1 MRNAMTGTCVAMA
14 AWVLVASAGAAPTS
28 HTALKTVISVPTIT
42 KSFYYDG
49 SYVDVGRH
57 LYYLADRS
65 TKGIDIVDIATN
77 KVIAQ
82 VPGVFV
88 GQAMKADGKLDNNV
102 SGPNSIEMVGRNELW
117 GGDGDSSIKVIDLVH
132 RKPTV
137 TIPTGG
143 KARTDFVVYDPD
155 HHIVLATN
163 KNDSPPFISFV
174 DPKSHKVVGKLE
186 IQAKSLDGMVYD
198 RGQKRYLVSVGK
210 TTENPEGEVDVID
223 PVARKVVGRYPT
235 PECFPAG
242 LALGPSEHL
251 LAGCSDDAIAA
262 GFKAK
267 TLILNA
273 KTGKIL
279 STVNEVGGSNYVTY
293 DPGNKRF
300 YLGARDMTAD
310 GTKNTKKTPVLG
322 IIDAVSMKFIES
334 VPAAPNCKA
343 VAADPKTNHVFMPLT
358 ESASGPGIG
367 VFGD

>member
-1 MRNAMTGTCVAMA
+1 MRNAMNVALVAGSVFATTALASTGTEK
-14 AWVLVASAGAAPTS
+14 LE
-28 HTALKTVISVPTIT
+28 TVIPVPGIT
-42 KSFYYDG
+42 GSFYYDG
-49 SYVDVGRH
+49 SYVDVPRRH
-57 LYYLADRS
+57 YYLADRS

-82 VPGVFV
+82 VKDVFV
-88 GQAMKADGKLDNNV
+88 GQAMKGEKLDNNV
-102 SGPNSIEMVGRNELW
+102 SGPNSIEKVGRNELW
-117 GGDGDSSIKVIDLVH
+117 GGDGDSTIKVIDIGQ
-132 RKPTV
+132 RKQTV
-137 TIPTGG
+137 TISTGG

-174 DPKSHKVVGKLE
+174 DPKTKKVVAKVE
-186 IQAKSLDGMVYD
+186 IPAKSLDGVVYD
-198 RGQKRYLVSVGK
+198 HGQKRFLMSVGK
-210 TTENPEGEVDVID
+210 NDQNPQGEVDVVD
-223 PVARKVVGRYPT
+223 PVSRKVVARYPT

-293 DPGNKRF
+293 NPGDRRF
-300 YLGARDMTAD
+300 YLGARDMTED

-322 IIDAVSMKFIES
+322 IIDAVSMKFVEN

-358 ESASGPGIG
+358 KSESGPGIG
-367 VFGD
+367 VFGH